1 MAEEYRGRQLN
12 NRIFQLELQY
22 FAKEGPGG
30 EKTEEATQKKKDDT
44 RKEGQVAK
52 SKELNTALSLLAGFI
67 TLRIYA
73 GTLGFHFIETFH
85 SVYSQMSDYATFVEG
100 EIPKLTYRRLYM
112 STLLNVLLYVLPIL
126 LVAAV
131 VAFVVDLVQV
141 KWKPTFKPLKPKLS
155 KLNPISGFKKIFSK
169 EKLFDLL
176 KSALKLAIIGGMA
189 YATLKE
195 QLATIFLLYDVSI
208 SEAIASFGTIV
219 IDLGIKV
226 SVLYMVLGF
235 GDYAY
240 QKHKHRED
248 IKMTK
253 QEVKDEMKNAEGDPQ
268 IKGKQRQRMMEA
280 SRRRM
285 MQAIPQADVV
295 ITNPTHFAVALK
307 YDPDEFPAPY
317 VIAKGEDFLARRL
330 KEEAQ
335 AHNIEIVEN
344 KPLARMLYY
353 NVDLGAMIPAELYQT
368 VADILAVIYNKR
380 SA

>member
-1 MAEEYRGRQLN
+1 MAEEYRGDKLN
-12 NRIFQLELQY
+12 NRLFELDLQY

-52 SKELNTALSLLAGFI
+52 SRELNTAISLLAGFL
-67 TLRIYA
+67 TLRIYS
-73 GTLGFHFIETFH
+73 GTLGFHFIETFS
-85 SVYSQMSDYATFVEG
+85 SVYSQMSDYSTFVEG
-100 EIPKLTYRRLYM
+100 EIPKLTYRRLFI
-112 STLLNVLLYVLPIL
+112 SSLLNVLLYVLPFL
-126 LVAAV
+126 LVAFV
-131 VAFVVDLVQV
+131 VAFVLDLIQV
-141 KWKPTFKPLKPKLS
+141 KWKPTTKPLKPKFS
-155 KLNPISGFKKIFSK
+155 KMNPISGFKKIFSK
-169 EKLFDLL
+169 DKLFELL

-189 YATLKE
+189 YATLKD
-195 QLATIFLLYDVSI
+195 QLAAIFLLYDVTI
-208 SEAIASFGTIV
+208 AEAISTFGTIV
-219 IDLGIKV
+219 IDLGIKI
-226 SVLYMVLGF
+226 SVLYMILGF

-240 QKHKHRED
+240 QKHKFRED

-253 QEVKDEMKNAEGDPQ
+253 QEVKDEFKNAEGDPQ
-268 IKGKQRQRMMEA
+268 IKGKQKQRMMEA

-307 YDPDEFPAPY
+307 YDPEEFPAPY

-335 AHNIEIVEN
+335 AYNIDIVEN

-353 NVDLGAMIPAELYQT
+353 NVELGAMIPAELYQA
-368 VADILAVIYNKR
+368 VADILAVIYNRK